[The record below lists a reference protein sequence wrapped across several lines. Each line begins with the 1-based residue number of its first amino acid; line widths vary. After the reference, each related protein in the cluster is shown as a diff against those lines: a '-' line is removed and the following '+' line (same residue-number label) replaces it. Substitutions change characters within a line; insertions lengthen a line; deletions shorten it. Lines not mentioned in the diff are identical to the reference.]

1 MRMSLKRKLSFGF
14 LIAVIGAIIIASSI
28 SNYMISKRFNEY
40 LVEEHKEKINQVI
53 VAIEDM
59 YEEKSG
65 LRALKYDEIRRYAV
79 LNELYI
85 EIKDINGNRVFT
97 SGDAHLQH
105 KTMMESM
112 MGSGMGNMMGNMNNL
127 NLGDY
132 EEEEQVLKKNDVTFG
147 KVTIGYFG
155 TSYLSSGAVT
165 FKRTLNQSF
174 IIAMFVTFVFG
185 LILSWILSRQLSKPL
200 VKIKEVAN
208 IMRSGNLGVRS
219 NIKTNTTEIQ
229 ELSNSINYLAKTL
242 QEQEA
247 LRKRLTSDMAHEI
260 RTPLTTLKTHVEALI
275 DGIWEPTKERLQVF
289 YEELER
295 LTKLVD
301 NLRNLSKLEKAET
314 IINKSK
320 LNITKEIED
329 VIETFT
335 PLYEKDNFKIIA
347 NLQLEVYGLVDRDKL
362 KQVMYNLLSNAHKY
376 LNGNGLVNVTLNAI
390 KDKIIVVVEDNGEGI
405 PEKDLPH
412 IFERLYRSDVSR
424 NKTTGGTGLGL
435 TITKTIVEAH
445 GGNIKVE
452 SKVGVGTKFTIE
464 IPKGI

>member
-1 MRMSLKRKLSFGF
+1 MRMSLKRKLSLGF

-132 EEEEQVLKKNDVTFG
+132 EEEEQVLKKNDVAFG

-155 TSYLSSGAVT
+155 TSYLSTGAVT

-242 QEQEA
+242 QQQEA

-314 IINKSK
+314 IINKTK

-329 VIETFT
+329 VAETFT
-335 PLYEKDNFKIIA
+335 PLYEKDNFKIIT
-347 NLQLEVYGLVDRDKL
+347 NLQLEIYGLVDKDKL

-376 LNGNGLVNVTLNAI
+376 LNRDGLVKITLSTI
-390 KDKIIVVVEDNGEGI
+390 KDKIIIIVEDNGEGV

-445 GGNIKVE
+445 GGNIRVE

>member
-1 MRMSLKRKLSFGF
+1 MRMSLKRKLSLGF

-28 SNYMISKRFNEY
+28 SNYMISERFNEY
-40 LVEEHKEKINQVI
+40 LVEEHKEKVNQVI

-155 TSYLSSGAVT
+155 TSYLSTGAVT

-174 IIAMFVTFVFG
+174 IIAMFVTFIFG

-208 IMRSGNLGVRS
+208 SMRSGNLGVRS

-242 QEQEA
+242 QQQED

-314 IINKSK
+314 IINKTK

-329 VIETFT
+329 VAETFT
-335 PLYEKDNFKIIA
+335 PLYEKDNFKIIT
-347 NLQLEVYGLVDRDKL
+347 NLQLEVYGLVDKDKL
-362 KQVMYNLLSNAHKY
+362 KQVMYNLLSNTHKY
-376 LNGNGLVNVTLNAI
+376 LNRNGLVKITLSTI
-390 KDKIIVVVEDNGEGI
+390 KDKIIIIVEDNGEGI

>member
-1 MRMSLKRKLSFGF
+1 MRMSLKRKLSLGF
-14 LIAVIGAIIIASSI
+14 LIAVIGSIIIASSI
-28 SNYMISKRFNEY
+28 SNYMISKKFNEY

-65 LRALKYDEIRRYAV
+65 FKALKYDEIRRYAV

-112 MGSGMGNMMGNMNNL
+112 MGSGMGKMMGNMGNL
-127 NLGDY
+127 SLGDY
-132 EEEEQVLKKNDVTFG
+132 KEEEQPLKKDAVTFG
-147 KVTIGYFG
+147 KITIGYFG
-155 TSYLSSGAVT
+155 TSYLSTGAVT

-174 IIAMFVTFVFG
+174 IIAMFVTFIFG
-185 LILSWILSRQLSKPL
+185 LILSWISSRQLSKPL

-219 NIKTNTTEIQ
+219 NVKTNTTEIQ

-242 QEQEA
+242 QQQEA

-301 NLRNLSKLEKAET
+301 NLRNLSKLEKNET
-314 IINKSK
+314 IINKTK

-329 VIETFT
+329 VVETFT

-347 NLQLEVYGLVDRDKL
+347 NLQLEVYGLVDKDKL

-376 LNGNGLVNVTLNAI
+376 LNKNGLVKITLSTI
-390 KDKIIVVVEDNGEGI
+390 KDKIIIIVEDNGEGI

-435 TITKTIVEAH
+435 TITKTIVESH
-445 GGNIKVE
+445 GGSIKVE

-464 IPKGI
+464 IPKGS

>member
-14 LIAVIGAIIIASSI
+14 LIAVIGSIIIASSI
-28 SNYMISKRFNEY
+28 SNYMISKKFNEY

-59 YEEKSG
+59 YEGKSG
-65 LRALKYDEIRRYAV
+65 FKALKYDEIRRYAV

-112 MGSGMGNMMGNMNNL
+112 MGSGMSKMMGNMGNL
-127 NLGDY
+127 SLGDY
-132 EEEEQVLKKNDVTFG
+132 KEEEQPLKKDAVTFG
-147 KVTIGYFG
+147 KITIGYFG
-155 TSYLSSGAVT
+155 TSYLSTGAVT

-174 IIAMFVTFVFG
+174 IIAMFVTFIFG

-219 NIKTNTTEIQ
+219 NVKTNTTEIQ

-242 QEQEA
+242 QQQEA

-301 NLRNLSKLEKAET
+301 NLRNLSKLEKNET
-314 IINKSK
+314 IISK
-320 LNITKEIED
+320 TRLNITKEIED
-329 VIETFT
+329 VVETFT

-347 NLQLEVYGLVDRDKL
+347 NLQLEVYGLVDKDKL

-376 LNGNGLVNVTLNAI
+376 LNRNGLVKITLTTI
-390 KDKIIVVVEDNGEGI
+390 KDNIIIIVEDNGEGI

-445 GGNIKVE
+445 GGSIKVE
-452 SKVGVGTKFTIE
+452 SKVGVGTKFNIE
-464 IPKGI
+464 IPKGS

>member
-1 MRMSLKRKLSFGF
+1 MRMSLKRKLSLGF

-40 LVEEHKEKINQVI
+40 LVEEHKEKVNQVI

-155 TSYLSSGAVT
+155 TSYLSTGAVT

-174 IIAMFVTFVFG
+174 IIAMFVTFIFG

-208 IMRSGNLGVRS
+208 SMRSGNLGVRS

-242 QEQEA
+242 QQQED

-314 IINKSK
+314 ITNKTK
-320 LNITKEIED
+320 LNITKEIEN
-329 VIETFT
+329 VVETFT
-335 PLYEKDNFKIIA
+335 PLYEKDNLKIMA

-376 LNGNGLVNVTLNAI
+376 LNRNGLVKITLNGI
-390 KDKIIVVVEDNGEGI
+390 KDKIIIIVEDNGEGI

-464 IPKGI
+464 IPKDI